1 VRPVL
6 RLLAVAVLAFALA
19 APSSVSAQPSV
30 TARATLSAE
39 QVALGDRFHLTVA
52 VQHPSDVLVNVDPP
66 VRSAVLHL
74 AEVRPRVVT
83 RGGASSM
90 TQFEYVLAA
99 FALGDAQMP
108 PLRVS
113 WLNAEGLTGEDLVA
127 VPPFIVAAV
136 SPSDETELRPLKPQ
150 LGVAGAPAAW
160 QRPAAAGVAATIA
173 TVGALLLWLRIRQ
186 RGFQVASA
194 PLEELAGPETEARRR
209 LDELAVA
216 APLSRGDYDEY
227 YGTIAVVVR
236 EYLHE
241 RFEFGAHAL
250 TTPELQQRMVSRGV
264 ERWQARLVVGLLD
277 RCDSAV
283 YAGRHPDP
291 TSADHDLTVAFEII
305 ELSRPEAVG
314 AAVAGAR

>member
-1 VRPVL
+1 MLGLV
-6 RLLAVAVLAFALA
+6 LA
-19 APSSVSAQPSV
+19 APVRVSAQPTV
-30 TARATLSAE
+30 TARATLSAA

-66 VRSAVLHL
+66 VRSAALHL

-83 RGGASSM
+83 RGATSST

-99 FALGDAQMP
+99 FALGDAQLP

-113 WLNAEGLTGEDLVA
+113 WLNADGVTGEDFVA
-127 VPPFIVAAV
+127 IPRFAVAAV
-136 SPSDETELRPLKPQ
+136 SPQSETALRPLKPQ

-160 QRPAAAGVAATIA
+160 QRPATAGAALTALGI
-173 TVGALLLWLRIRQ
+173 GALLLWLRLRR
-186 RGFQVASA
+186 RGARVVMA
-194 PLEELAGPETEARRR
+194 PLEDIAGAETAARRR
-209 LDELAVA
+209 LDELAVS
-216 APLSRGDYDEY
+216 APLLRGDYDEY

-264 ERWQARLVVGLLD
+264 ERWQARLVAGLLD

-314 AAVAGAR
+314 ATVAGTR